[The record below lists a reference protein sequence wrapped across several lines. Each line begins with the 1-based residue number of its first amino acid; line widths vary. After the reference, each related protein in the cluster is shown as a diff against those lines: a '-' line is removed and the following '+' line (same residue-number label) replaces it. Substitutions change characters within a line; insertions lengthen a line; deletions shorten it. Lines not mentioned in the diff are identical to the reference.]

1 VARPKLLVAD
11 EPTGNVDDAMAL
23 RLLRLF
29 EELNKLGTTLIIA
42 THNAALARGFG
53 RPVLHLEN
61 GELAAAAAT
70 RAAS

>member
-1 VARPKLLVAD
+1 PKLLVAD

-42 THNAALARGFG
+42 THNAALARQLG
-53 RPVLHLEN
+53 RQVLHLEN
-61 GELAAAAAT
+61 GELAAPEAA